1 MITKMVSVVRFMG
14 LVARKYT
21 TEAMTCQRM
30 TQALASAWDWFQ
42 VSTASPMGRA
52 KRSTVKIQKV
62 QHDLTSFPRAK
73 RNGWMWVWISIGRI
87 LFLRPYYSR
96 PGEESPQGFV
106 SFIKIF

>member
-1 MITKMVSVVRFMG
+1 MTKRERNGEALEGPVAVAAVVPHKQGGGRDEGARRRITKMVSVVRFMG

-52 KRSTVKIQKV
+52 KRSTVKIQKY
-62 QHDLTSFPRAK
+62 
-73 RNGWMWVWISIGRI
+73 NMI
-87 LFLRPYYSR
+87 
-96 PGEESPQGFV
+96 
-106 SFIKIF
+106 

>member
-1 MITKMVSVVRFMG
+1 MTKRERNGEALEGPVAVAAVVPHQQGGGRDEGAQKKDHEDGVGGQIHG

-52 KRSTVKIQKV
+52 KRSTVKIQKY
-62 QHDLTSFPRAK
+62 
-73 RNGWMWVWISIGRI
+73 NMN
-87 LFLRPYYSR
+87 
-96 PGEESPQGFV
+96 
-106 SFIKIF
+106 